1 MRSRSPAT
9 RATAFRQ
16 ASSPRTT
23 SVRCGWPGASGPA
36 ASASRAPDSTSLS
49 PTVASK
55 NPDTVDNTGRRVS
68 LSSSR
73 RKPPACHRTI
83 RRQLWPRRCKGTNMG
98 ILAGKVVV
106 ITGAA
111 RGLGRAYALDA
122 AREGAAVV
130 VNDIDPEVGSVAA
143 EIVAAGGQAAANE
156 DTVTTW
162 AGAEAI
168 IASAIAKFGRLDGLV
183 NNAGV
188 LHVGPPWE
196 VSEDTARTSFDV
208 NVLGAI
214 FVGTHAMKVMMGQKS
229 GSIVNNSSAGA
240 LGAPARAVYAAA
252 KGALASLT
260 YAWAID
266 LAPYAIRVNA
276 FSSVAATAMS
286 AQNPTHVP
294 GLSTPQENAPAG
306 TYLLSDASDG
316 ITGQVVQ
323 RYRDG
328 FMVCSHPDFTD
339 HAVSVSDTSAAGV
352 IAAFDPVLPAGIQRN
367 GWYGPSGKDYHRQ
380 AP

>member
-1 MRSRSPAT
+1 MP
-9 RATAFRQ
+9 
-16 ASSPRTT
+16 
-23 SVRCGWPGASGPA
+23 
-36 ASASRAPDSTSLS
+36 L
-49 PTVASK
+49 
-55 NPDTVDNTGRRVS
+55 
-68 LSSSR
+68 
-73 RKPPACHRTI
+73 
-83 RRQLWPRRCKGTNMG
+83 
-98 ILAGKVVV
+98 LADKVVV

-130 VNDIDPEVGSVAA
+130 VNDVDPEVRSVAA
-143 EIVAAGGQAAANE
+143 EIVAAGGVSVANE
-156 DTVTTW
+156 DSVVTW
-162 AGAEAI
+162 AGAQAL
-168 IASAIAKFGRLDGLV
+168 IACAVDNFGRLDGLV
-183 NNAGV
+183 NNAGM
-188 LHVGPPWE
+188 LLTGPPWE
-196 VSEDTARTSFDV
+196 VSEDAARASIDV
-208 NVLGAI
+208 NVLGSI

-229 GSIVNNSSAGA
+229 GSIVNNSSSGA
-240 LGAPARAVYAAA
+240 LGAPGRAVYAAA
-252 KGALASLT
+252 KGALSSLT

-294 GLSTPQENAPAG
+294 GLSTPEENAPAV

-339 HAVSVSDTSAAGV
+339 HVASVSDTSAAGV
-352 IAAFDPVLPAGIQRN
+352 IAAFDPVLRAGIQRV
-367 GWYGPSGKDYHRQ
+367 GWYGPNGKDYRLG
-380 AP
+380 

>member
-1 MRSRSPAT
+1 
-9 RATAFRQ
+9 
-16 ASSPRTT
+16 
-23 SVRCGWPGASGPA
+23 
-36 ASASRAPDSTSLS
+36 
-49 PTVASK
+49 
-55 NPDTVDNTGRRVS
+55 
-68 LSSSR
+68 
-73 RKPPACHRTI
+73 
-83 RRQLWPRRCKGTNMG
+83 MG
-98 ILAGKVVV
+98 MLAGKVVV

-130 VNDIDPEVGSVAA
+130 VNDVDPKVRSVAA
-143 EIVAAGGQAAANE
+143 EIAAAGGVAVASE
-156 DTVTTW
+156 DTVTTS

-168 IASAIAKFGRLDGLV
+168 IACAVERFGRLDGLV

-196 VSEDTARTSFDV
+196 VSEDTARDSLDV
-208 NVLGAI
+208 NVLGSI

-229 GSIVNNSSAGA
+229 GSIVNNSSSGS
-240 LGAPARAVYAAA
+240 LGAPGRAVYAAA

-276 FSSVAATAMS
+276 FSSVAETGMS
-286 AQNPTHVP
+286 RQNPAPVH
-294 GLSTPQENAPAG
+294 GLPEPESNAPLV
-306 TYLLSDASDG
+306 TYLLSDAADG

-328 FMVCSHPDFTD
+328 FMVWSHPDFTD
-339 HAVSVSDTSAAGV
+339 HFAPVPDLSAAGV
-352 IAAFDPVLPAGIQRN
+352 AAAFDPVLRAGIQRV
-367 GWYGPSGKDYHRQ
+367 GWYGPGGTDYRPQ
-380 AP
+380 ATNRTPD

>member
-1 MRSRSPAT
+1 M
-9 RATAFRQ
+9 
-16 ASSPRTT
+16 
-23 SVRCGWPGASGPA
+23 
-36 ASASRAPDSTSLS
+36 
-49 PTVASK
+49 
-55 NPDTVDNTGRRVS
+55 GRRVS
-68 LSSSR
+68 SSSSR
-73 RKPPACHRTI
+73 PKPSASRRATTLHFWPAPPEVRTTMP
-83 RRQLWPRRCKGTNMG
+83 L
-98 ILAGKVVV
+98 LADKVVV

-168 IASAIAKFGRLDGLV
+168 IASAIEKFGRLDGLV

-229 GSIVNNSSAGA
+229 
-240 LGAPARAVYAAA
+240 
-252 KGALASLT
+252 
-260 YAWAID
+260 
-266 LAPYAIRVNA
+266 
-276 FSSVAATAMS
+276 
-286 AQNPTHVP
+286 
-294 GLSTPQENAPAG
+294 
-306 TYLLSDASDG
+306 
-316 ITGQVVQ
+316 
-323 RYRDG
+323 
-328 FMVCSHPDFTD
+328 
-339 HAVSVSDTSAAGV
+339 
-352 IAAFDPVLPAGIQRN
+352 
-367 GWYGPSGKDYHRQ
+367 
-380 AP
+380 